1 MRNQPRDVTGGSKT
15 WGAMI
20 PGYNLANYI
29 LGYFSVPIET
39 ILRRDFGERYYT
51 KSNFIAGL
59 AVLIFFNIIRSLLAK
74 LDPRNLFGGGAELP
88 AESWMWI
95 IIKIYFV
102 LGLIHFFTMW
112 VRDVTGTAQ
121 HSYDSGK
128 SWLLGLGKIIIKILN
143 LILGFIVRI
152 VAAAMPNQARTR
164 LLNNLPVLRDVGT
177 FTERFVEPA
186 VVLFAS
192 FIAAGFGETSVSI
205 WLLFSFTALN
215 LSTGI
220 RHQQERC
227 YMLDMRDQMIE
238 ARVWQEFI
246 EGIEPSRAGHLQRTI
261 EETMSEVEKSPAMI
275 EVIREDKPSLANA
288 IAAIQAR
295 KRTEAPPQTGFEVM
309 P

>member
-59 AVLIFFNIIRSLLAK
+59 AVLIFFNIIRSVLARLNPMNYFK
-74 LDPRNLFGGGAELP
+74 GDVNVPT
-88 AESWMWI
+88 ESLMGTVI
-95 IIKIYFV
+95 EIYFV
-102 LGLIHFFTMW
+102 LGLIHFFTIW

-128 SWLLGLGKIIIKILN
+128 SWLLILGKIIIRILN
-143 LILGFIVRI
+143 LVLGFLVRI
-152 VAAAMPNQARTR
+152 VAAAMPNQARAR
-164 LLNNLPVLRDVGT
+164 LLNSLPVLRDVGT

-186 VVLFAS
+186 VVLFGA
-192 FIAAGFGETSVSI
+192 FIAAGFGHTGVSI
-205 WLLFSFTALN
+205 WLLVSFVALN

-227 YMLDMRDQMIE
+227 YMLDLRDQMIE

-246 EGIEPSRAGHLQRTI
+246 EGGEPTRAGHLQRTI
-261 EETMSEVEKSPAMI
+261 EETISEVEKSPAMMD
-275 EVIREDKPSLANA
+275 VIREDKPTLANA

-295 KRTEAPPQTGFEVM
+295 KRAEKAPHTGFDVM
-309 P
+309 Q